1 MKRLWE
7 WLPSERNDTGRDE

>member
-7 WLPSERNDTGRDE
+7 WLPRERNDTGRD